1 MAAEASHA
9 AGRPGADTR
18 VKCVHC
24 GLVVPPGLID
34 PGQPMDRQF
43 CCHGCETAYSV
54 IHACGLE
61 RYYALLQ
68 QSSDGSSRPARNT
81 SRKYAEYDDEAFHR
95 LYVKTVASAGGTGA
109 QRSAPER
116 ADMGGPPMPLSSTE
130 LFVDNVHCAACLWL
144 LEKLPRVVP
153 GMVEARVDLRRRAV
167 MLVWDPA
174 KVQLSKA
181 AAALDSLGYPP
192 HPVRQSTA
200 LAARRAEDRRHLVRL
215 GIAGACAGNVMLLAF
230 ALYAGLFD
238 GIEPVY
244 ARLFSWMSLGFTVV
258 SLAWPGRVFFRGAI
272 AAIRTRTL
280 HLDLPIALGLSAG
293 AIWSAYVTVFDTQG
307 ERVAGTGGIYYD
319 SLAMLVFALLIGRFI
334 QHRQQRWASDS
345 VELLFSLSPTS
356 ARLVD
361 DGGVREVP
369 VEALKRGQL
378 VEVLA
383 GDSFP
388 VDGLVEAGSSQVDQS
403 VLTGES
409 RPVDAGPG
417 ERVAAGATNLTA
429 TLRVRVEATG
439 PDTRVGKLMKL
450 VEECSRRRAPIVQLA
465 DRMAGWFV
473 LAMMLLAAATIALWW
488 TSDPARGVQNAI
500 ALLIVACPC
509 GLGLATPLAM
519 TIALGRAAR
528 EGLLVK
534 GADALQVLAKA
545 GVLFLDKTGTITQ
558 GKLALLD
565 WHGDTTLRSLA
576 GELESHSTHPIAK
589 ALAAAASAG
598 PGDARAST
606 VEVETTVGG
615 GIAGVV
621 GGRRMHIGSARF
633 LTAHGID
640 ADEGLARLAEAAAAR
655 GRTPVFVAADGRAAA
670 LAVLGDPLRPDAK
683 AAIAAMRAAGWDVQI
698 LSGDHAATVAAVA
711 AQVGLPSN
719 AAMGGVTP
727 EEKLAVIERARR
739 ERPDRPVVMVG
750 DGVND
755 AAALAAASV
764 GVAVHGGAEAS
775 LTAADIS
782 VTRPGL
788 SPLVNLLEGARRSMA
803 TIRLNLAVS
812 LAYNALAAGVCMTGL
827 ITPLLAAVLMPA
839 SSLTVLALSFRAWGR
854 DRNTGEPRNRPTGA
868 VLAVAAPG
876 AIPGAAATA

>member
-1 MAAEASHA
+1 MVTEANHPR
-9 AGRPGADTR
+9 GRADADAR
-18 VKCVHC
+18 VTCVHC
-24 GLVVPPGLID
+24 GLTVPPGLIE
-34 PGQPMDRQF
+34 PSRPADRQF
-43 CCHGCETAYSV
+43 CCHGCETAYAV

-68 QSSDGSSRPARNT
+68 HSSEAPSRPARNT
-81 SRKYAEYDDEAFHR
+81 HRKYAEYDDEAFAR
-95 LYVKTVASAGGTGA
+95 LYVTPAADAKDASSPTLL
-109 QRSAPER
+109 R
-116 ADMGGPPMPLSSTE
+116 TE

-144 LEKLPRVVP
+144 LEKMPRVVP
-153 GMVEARVDLRRRAV
+153 GVIEARVDLRRRAV
-167 MLVWDPA
+167 RIVWDPTRTP
-174 KVQLSKA
+174 LSRA

-192 HPVRQSTA
+192 HPVRQASA

-230 ALYAGLFD
+230 SLYAGLLD

-244 ARLFSWMSLGFTVV
+244 ARLFSWMSLGFTAV

-280 HLDLPIALGLSAG
+280 HLDLPIALGLAG
-293 AIWSAYVTVFDTQG
+293 GALWSAYVTLFDTHG
-307 ERVAGTGGIYYD
+307 GRVAGAGGVYYD

-334 QHRQQRWASDS
+334 QHRQQRWAGDN

-356 ARLVD
+356 ARLVEED
-361 DGGVREVP
+361 GVREVP
-369 VEALKRGQL
+369 VEALQRGQL

-388 VDGLVEAGSSQVDQS
+388 VDGLVESGCSQVDQS

-409 RPVDAGPG
+409 RPVDASPG
-417 ERVAAGATNLTA
+417 GAVAAGATNLTA

-439 PDTRVGKLMKL
+439 PETRVGRLMKL

-473 LAMMLLAAATIALWW
+473 AAMMLLAAVTVALWW
-488 TSDPARGVQNAI
+488 SSNPARGVQNAI

-534 GADALQVLAKA
+534 GADALQVLARP

-558 GKLALLD
+558 GRLALLE
-565 WHGDTTLRSLA
+565 WCGDPWLRPLV
-576 GELESHSTHPIAK
+576 GELESHSTHPVAR
-589 ALAAAASAG
+589 ALAAEGPRGASGTAAT
-598 PGDARAST
+598 T

-615 GIAGVV
+615 GISGIV
-621 GGRRMHIGSARF
+621 GGRRVAVGSARY
-633 LTAHGID
+633 LASRGID
-640 ADEGLARLAEAAAAR
+640 AGPGLTSLAESAAAR

-683 AAIAAMRAAGWDVQI
+683 SSIDALRNTGWDVRI
-698 LSGDHAATVAAVA
+698 LSGDHGATVAAVA
-711 AQVGLPSN
+711 AQLGLPTGASR
-719 AAMGGVTP
+719 GGATP
-727 EEKLAVIERARR
+727 EDKLAEIERARA
-739 ERPDRPVVMVG
+739 ERPERAVVMVG

-788 SPLVNLLEGARRSMA
+788 SPLVDLLAGSRRTMSAIRVNLG
-803 TIRLNLAVS
+803 VS
-812 LAYNALAAGVCMTGL
+812 LAYNALAAALCMTGVV
-827 ITPLLAAVLMPA
+827 TPLMAAILMPT
-839 SSLTVLALSFRAWGR
+839 SSLTVLALSFRAWGGGR
-854 DRNTGEPRNRPTGA
+854 GRTKRLPNSPVQPDTAAVEVELAVPTGA
-868 VLAVAAPG
+868 
-876 AIPGAAATA
+876 AAA